1 MLVSKL
7 KQLGFYFLRTSV
19 AKLVDQ
25 YSFFHAWL
33 TKAMEFSC
41 REIHHQRGRG
51 TWESRIKL
59 ISNSRML
66 VVSAHV
72 GSGWDGAGRK
82 RPGFANT

>member
-1 MLVSKL
+1 
-7 KQLGFYFLRTSV
+7 
-19 AKLVDQ
+19 
-25 YSFFHAWL
+25 
-33 TKAMEFSC
+33 MEFSC

-51 TWESRIKL
+51 TWEARVKL
-59 ISNSRML
+59 ISNSGML